1 MAPVNPPSPDNF
13 LLLLWIHYEKWVKS
27 EGYGS
32 ASGISFSLSS
42 LGRSPDAPQKGYP
55 ALSSK
60 FKAAVVKI
68 LIIFVAVQSQQLE
81 NASDLISKVRV
92 TNSWALA
99 EFVHVLS
106 GADFWLT
113 ARERQHCMHV
123 GSLYLRTYQFLA
135 ADAQRNSQQLWY
147 IRPKH
152 HYFEHIKDERLA
164 AYNTDPSPGTPITR
178 ARICFQLCFPCFAGQ
193 V

>member
-1 MAPVNPPSPDNF
+1 MHVLFLGCGQDHVASHIIVWLETGLLKQLEEPMAPVNPPSPDNF
-13 LLLLWIHYEKWVKS
+13 LLLLWIHYKKRVKS

-42 LGRSPDAPQKGYP
+42 LGRSPDAPKKGYP
-55 ALSSK
+55 VLSSK

-106 GADFWLT
+106 GAVFWLT
-113 ARERQHCMHV
+113 ARERQRCMHAC
-123 GSLYLRTYQFLA
+123 SL
-135 ADAQRNSQQLWY
+135 
-147 IRPKH
+147 
-152 HYFEHIKDERLA
+152 
-164 AYNTDPSPGTPITR
+164 
-178 ARICFQLCFPCFAGQ
+178 
-193 V
+193 